1 MSWTENDLK
10 NLKAKGYKVDDSK
23 SGEIAIIKKK
33 KIEKVSIEKNTI
45 ELFLKQFQQQGLIK
59 SYETEYKFDE
69 VRKFRFD
76 WCIPELRLA
85 IEYEGIVSE
94 KSGHTTITGYSNNC
108 VKYNL
113 AVTQGW
119 NILRYTALN
128 YLELYSDLE
137 KIFKTTKKNF
147 YCQNE
152 NNENCKEQCITCF
165 SKDC

>member
-1 MSWTENDLK
+1 MTWSENDLK

-76 WCIPELRLA
+76 WCIPELMIA
-85 IEYEGIVSE
+85 IEYEGVFSA
-94 KSGHTTITGYSNNC
+94 KSRHTTVAGFSEDC
-108 VKYNL
+108 RKYNL
-113 AVTQGW
+113 AIANGW
-119 NILRYTALN
+119 RVLRYTALN
-128 YLELYSDLE
+128 YLELYTDLE
-137 KIFKTTKKNF
+137 KILKN
-147 YCQNE
+147 QNL
-152 NNENCKEQCITCF
+152 
-165 SKDC
+165 SKINS

>member
-76 WCIPELRLA
+76 YAISSLMIA
-85 IEYEGIVSE
+85 IEYEGVFSA
-94 KSGHTTITGYSNNC
+94 KSRHTTVAGFSEDC
-108 VKYNL
+108 RKYNL
-113 AVTQGW
+113 AIANGW
-119 NILRYTALN
+119 RVLRYTALN
-128 YLELYSDLE
+128 YLELYTDLE
-137 KIFKTTKKNF
+137 KILKN
-147 YCQNE
+147 QNL
-152 NNENCKEQCITCF
+152 NKIST
-165 SKDC
+165 

>member
-76 WCIPELRLA
+76 WAIPELMIA
-85 IEYEGIVSE
+85 IEYEGVFSA
-94 KSGHTTITGYSNNC
+94 KSRHTTVAGFSEDC
-108 VKYNL
+108 RKYNL
-113 AVTQGW
+113 AIANGW
-119 NILRYTALN
+119 RVLRYTALN
-128 YLELYSDLE
+128 YLELYTDLE
-137 KIFKTTKKNF
+137 KILKN
-147 YCQNE
+147 QNL
-152 NNENCKEQCITCF
+152 
-165 SKDC
+165 SKINS